1 MQVHAG
7 HRQRMKDRF
16 ASEGLDH
23 FEEHQVL
30 EMLLYN
36 CIPRADTNETAHF
49 LLKRYGSLARVLEAP
64 PEELKKVEGMGEAS
78 ARYLSFI
85 MAVIRYY
92 QVNRLEKYE
101 ALNSVEKCGHYLLPY
116 FCGLNNETVFL
127 LCLDAKCKVLSCEF
141 VGEGSINSA
150 AVPVRRVVEM
160 ALGAKA
166 TSVVL
171 AHNHPSGIAVPS
183 DEDKQTTW
191 RVANALSAV
200 EIHLVDH
207 IVIADNDFVSMTQSG
222 YYDPSRYQAF

>member
-1 MQVHAG
+1 MQLHTG

-36 CIPRADTNETAHF
+36 CIPRSDTNETAHL

-64 PEELKKVEGMGEAS
+64 ASELKKVEGMGDAS
-78 ARYLSFI
+78 SQYLSFI

-92 QVNRLEKYE
+92 QVNRLEKFE
-101 ALNSVEKCGHYLLPY
+101 ALNSVEKCGRFLLPY
-116 FCGLNNETVFL
+116 FCGLSNETVYL

-171 AHNHPSGIAVPS
+171 AHNHPSGVAVPS
-183 DEDKQTTW
+183 DEDKHTTW
-191 RVANALSAV
+191 RVASALGAV
-200 EIHLVDH
+200 EIHLADH
-207 IVIADNDFVSMTQSG
+207 IVIADDDFVSMVQSG
-222 YYDPSRYQAF
+222 YYDPSQSHAF